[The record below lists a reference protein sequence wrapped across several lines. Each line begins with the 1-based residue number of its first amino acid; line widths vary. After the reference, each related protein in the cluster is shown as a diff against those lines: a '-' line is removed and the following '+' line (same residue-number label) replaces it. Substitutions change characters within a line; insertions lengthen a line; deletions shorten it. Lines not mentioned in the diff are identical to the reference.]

1 MLYKNRLSADL
12 NLAVI
17 PKYFLFD
24 FINTEGYFVRHR
36 LVLVKVQN
44 CESLIV
50 GQGRFGLGKY
60 IIDGS
65 NSSFHSR

>member
-24 FINTEGYFVRHR
+24 LINTERYFVRHR

-44 CESLIV
+44 YESLIV
-50 GQGRFGLGKY
+50 GQGRLGS
-60 IIDGS
+60 I
-65 NSSFHSR
+65 